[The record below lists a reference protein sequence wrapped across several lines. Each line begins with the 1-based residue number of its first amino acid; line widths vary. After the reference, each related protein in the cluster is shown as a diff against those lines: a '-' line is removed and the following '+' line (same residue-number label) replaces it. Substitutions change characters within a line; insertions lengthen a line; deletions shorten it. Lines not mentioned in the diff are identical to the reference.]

1 MGILAFDWAQNLHP
15 SLGRFTLTFLILL
28 RNVNNDEPIENIL
41 LQQHGCLKTMGVSPL
56 EIKALLNKEKDILI
70 MLDGVDEYT
79 EGTNQD
85 IDDLLQYGKPN
96 CQIIA
101 SSRPGNFLRQIKDVS
116 DEDVWI
122 TGFSEENVKKC
133 ATQYLGCEEKCEE
146 FLRQA
151 DESGIVDLLHV
162 PIILLMACVVFAE
175 YKSLPSSKTGVF
187 NKILTMTISRT
198 TLKTMGKTALQIEN
212 LEELLIKLGKLAW
225 EALTKKTK
233 QLLLS
238 KVRTICLKQCL

>member
-15 SLGRFTLTFLILL
+15 SLGRFTLTLTFLILL
-28 RNVNNDEPIENIL
+28 RNVNNDEPIEN
-41 LQQHGCLKTMGVSPL
+41 
-56 EIKALLNKEKDILI
+56 
-70 MLDGVDEYT
+70 
-79 EGTNQD
+79 
-85 IDDLLQYGKPN
+85 
-96 CQIIA
+96 
-101 SSRPGNFLRQIKDVS
+101 
-116 DEDVWI
+116 EDVWI

-133 ATQYLGCEEKCEE
+133 ATQYLGCEEKCDE

-151 DESGIVDLLHV
+151 DESGMVDLLHV

-238 KVRTICLKQCL
+238 KVRTIC